1 MILVGWEESCSI
13 FFTVVTIDNNSLRG
27 FYKLTNDSF
36 IDLSLLIDRWK
47 SVSIHL
53 IYIMF
58 HDPKTL
64 FFRLMQRLTTLKD
77 KKKSKVT
84 RHCMNITTLE
94 TNLGNINHSE
104 FNVNKYFS
112 SYQIKCFK
120 KYYLDI
126 FLGAVPCKNNTRNES
141 NRFRCIQQDSL

>member
-1 MILVGWEESCSI
+1 
-13 FFTVVTIDNNSLRG
+13 
-27 FYKLTNDSF
+27 
-36 IDLSLLIDRWK
+36 
-47 SVSIHL
+47 
-53 IYIMF
+53 MF

-94 TNLGNINHSE
+94 TNLGNINHFE

-112 SYQIKCFK
+112 S
-120 KYYLDI
+120 
-126 FLGAVPCKNNTRNES
+126 
-141 NRFRCIQQDSL
+141 